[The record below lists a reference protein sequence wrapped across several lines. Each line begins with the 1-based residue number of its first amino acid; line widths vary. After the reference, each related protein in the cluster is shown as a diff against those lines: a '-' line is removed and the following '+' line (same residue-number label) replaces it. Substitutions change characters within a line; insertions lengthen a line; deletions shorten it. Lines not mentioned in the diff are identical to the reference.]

1 MALRDWLAA
10 RSVGVA
16 TATPATPATPPPRGL
31 ETVAT
36 VATVAV
42 ADSQIRLGPVVRLRL
57 LLEEEDGRRFVGILA
72 IPRERYDGLRVLE
85 LFERHRLAGST
96 RVVEIRESEAAP

>member
-1 MALRDWLAA
+1 M
-10 RSVGVA
+10 
-16 TATPATPATPPPRGL
+16 
-31 ETVAT
+31 
-36 VATVAV
+36 
-42 ADSQIRLGPVVRLRL
+42 VRLRL